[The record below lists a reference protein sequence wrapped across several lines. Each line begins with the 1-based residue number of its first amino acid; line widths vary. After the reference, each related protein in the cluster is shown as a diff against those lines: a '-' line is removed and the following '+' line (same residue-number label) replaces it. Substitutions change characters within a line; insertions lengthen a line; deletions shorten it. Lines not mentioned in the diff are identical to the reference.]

1 MIARSGM
8 RHRSSVVVVR
18 LLLQYSTIDVMD
30 AGIWVKICG
39 EKTSTGALSKLAAS
53 QKFTAGFLARA
64 YCAEQNADR

>member
-30 AGIWVKICG
+30 AGIGSKSAVK
-39 EKTSTGALSKLAAS
+39 KRQ
-53 QKFTAGFLARA
+53 QKPFEDWRPLRNLPRGS
-64 YCAEQNADR
+64 